1 MRKEFEKGPGD
12 FILDPEQIQKDLQD
26 AKDIL
31 GWLEAENLTIIEIA
45 SLKRDIER
53 IEREREG
60 FYGTNTRKNVIRP
73 HFRLTH
79 LIKQTSPRR
88 QLPDFYCIMA
98 LMFVK

>member
-53 IEREREG
+53 IERERD
-60 FYGTNTRKNVIRP
+60 
-73 HFRLTH
+73 